1 MPETPKQRHSLAR
14 SFHFAFSGLAF
25 FFKTQRNA
33 RIEILLGAVA
43 CGLGAWLHITRL
55 EWAVLVLTIALVLI
69 LEGINTAIE
78 TAVDLASPDRHPLA
92 KAAKDITAGM
102 VLIAA
107 IASAMVGLIIL
118 GPPLLQKFR

>member
-1 MPETPKQRHSLAR
+1 
-14 SFHFAFSGLAF
+14 
-25 FFKTQRNA
+25 
-33 RIEILLGAVA
+33 
-43 CGLGAWLHITRL
+43 
-55 EWAVLVLTIALVLI
+55 VLVLTIALVLI

-78 TAVDLASPDRHPLA
+78 TAVDLASPDRRPLA
-92 KAAKDITAGM
+92 KAAKDVTAGM